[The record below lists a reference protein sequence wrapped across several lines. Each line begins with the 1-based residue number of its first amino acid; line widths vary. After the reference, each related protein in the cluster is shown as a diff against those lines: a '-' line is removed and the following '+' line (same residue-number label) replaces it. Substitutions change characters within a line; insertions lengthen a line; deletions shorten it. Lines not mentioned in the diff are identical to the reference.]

1 MYSIGECIVLHITK
15 QSKKIVAKKI
25 AMLFPYTPSYREAI
39 YKLMDK
45 ELEVDWF
52 FCGNAKRNLKLFD
65 YSLLN
70 HCNLSMKEC
79 KIWGPI
85 IYYKGIRN
93 LNLQQYD
100 VIICAGVIRCISEWW
115 LLQKLGR
122 GMKKPKIYLWTHGWY
137 GKETYLQKL
146 IKKFFFRKV
155 DGFFLYGEYARN
167 EMLNEGFEVSK
178 LHVIKNSLDYDKQ
191 LELRNSITGSD
202 VYRKHFKND
211 FPSIIFIGRLTV
223 VKKLNLLIK
232 AVSLLKQK
240 GECYN
245 IVFVGDGE
253 MRQNLEEMVAKED
266 LTYNVW
272 FYGAC
277 FDENVNAQ
285 LVYNADL
292 CVAPGNIGLT
302 AMHVMM
308 FGCPAVS
315 HNNFKWQ
322 MPEFES
328 IKPGETG
335 DFFEYD
341 NVEDLARCISEWF
354 RSKKDCREKVRE
366 ACYKEIDNYWN
377 PHYQLNLL
385 KRILEDK

>member
-1 MYSIGECIVLHITK
+1 M
-15 QSKKIVAKKI
+15 AKKI

-45 ELEVDWF
+45 ELDVDWF

-65 YSLLN
+65 YSLLK

-79 KIWGPI
+79 KILGPI
-85 IYYKGIRN
+85 VYYKSIRN

-122 GMKKPKIYLWTHGWY
+122 DMKNPKIYLWTHGWY
-137 GKETYLQKL
+137 GKETYIQKM

-155 DGFFLYGEYARN
+155 DGYFLYGEYARN
-167 EMLNEGFEVSK
+167 KMLNEGFTASK

-191 LELRNSITGSD
+191 LKLRNSITGSD
-202 VYRKHFKND
+202 VYREYFKND
-211 FPSIIFIGRLTV
+211 FPTIIFIGRLTV

-232 AVSLLKQK
+232 AVSLLKQR
-240 GECYN
+240 GEYYN

-253 MRQNLEEMVAKED
+253 MRQNLEEMVAKEG
-266 LTYNVW
+266 LTDNIW

-277 FDENVNAQ
+277 FDENANAE

-308 FGCPAVS
+308 FGCPAIS
-315 HNNFKWQ
+315 HNSFKWQ

-341 NVEDLARCISEWF
+341 NVEDLTRCISEWF

-366 ACYKEIDNYWN
+366 ACYKEIDDYWN

-385 KRILEDK
+385 KRVLENK